1 MRLYRITKEL
11 YLKVFNGRG
20 ASFQNGARWNQGG
33 FPVLYFA
40 PNVGTALLEMAN
52 YLPSPRF
59 IPPNYYLGIYEIDDQ
74 VSTKTLKVADL
85 PSDWANYPYPSST
98 QKIGSQWLESL
109 ESLILYVPSTA
120 VSKGLENI
128 AVINPLHPEI
138 DKLVLISS
146 TTDLFNS
153 RTFKG
158 IN

>member
-1 MRLYRITKEL
+1 MRLYRITKEP
-11 YLKVFNGRG
+11 YLKVLNGRG
-20 ASFQNGARWNQGG
+20 ASFQHGARWNQTG

-59 IPPNYYLGIYEIDDQ
+59 IPPSYRLGIYEIDDE
-74 VSTKTLKVADL
+74 VSTKTLKVEDL
-85 PSDWANYPYPSST
+85 PADWANYPYPIST

-128 AVINPLHPEI
+128 AVVNPLHPEI
-138 DKLVLISS
+138 NQLVLIS
-146 TTDLFNS
+146 TTTNLYNS
-153 RTFKG
+153 RTFQG
-158 IN
+158 L